1 MELTTTLSEHVRTRL
16 ARAERIAVL
25 TGAGISA
32 ESGVPTF
39 RDPDGLWARF
49 RPEELA
55 SMEGFLANPE
65 RVWQWYQH
73 RRHVLESVQPNPAH
87 RALVQLENLVG
98 EVIIITQNVDRLHQR
113 AGSHRVLELHGN
125 LEDNYCSACGRPY
138 CDDGSADDR
147 LPPRCPSCGGL
158 IRPAVVWFGEP
169 LPADVF
175 AAAERAARRAE
186 VFLVVG
192 TSCQVYPAAALPQIA
207 WECGATI
214 IEINPLPKP
223 IGSIAHAVLPHKAG
237 SALPALVEHIA
248 WLRATGGTEQTTLPQ
263 R

>member
-1 MELTTTLSEHVRTRL
+1 MNLGPLLSDHVRTRL
-16 ARAERIAVL
+16 ATAERIAVL

-39 RDPDGLWARF
+39 RDPDGLWARV

-73 RRHVLESVQPNPAH
+73 RRHVLESVVPNAAH
-87 RALVQLENLVG
+87 IALAELEKIVSTLT
-98 EVIIITQNVDRLHQR
+98 IITQNVDRLHQR
-113 AGSHRVLELHGN
+113 AGSRRVLELHGN
-125 LEDNYCSACGRPY
+125 LEDNHCSVCQAPY
-138 CDDGSADDR
+138 RDEIPSDLSK
-147 LPPRCPSCGGL
+147 PPRCPRCGGMV
-158 IRPAVVWFGEP
+158 RPSVVWFGEM

-175 AAAERAARRAE
+175 AAAEQATRGAE

-192 TSCQVYPAAALPQIA
+192 TSAEVYPAAWLPHLA

-214 IEINPLPKP
+214 IDINPNPTP
-223 IGSIAHAVLPHKAG
+223 IRRIAHAVIAEKAAT
-237 SALPALVEHIA
+237 ALPALVELVRT
-248 WLRATGGTEQTTLPQ
+248 LRTSGGTVQTTPPQ